1 MLQYII
7 KTKLTW
13 SLILS
18 LFTII
23 LNGNTTLLGAEEG
36 WPRQIKTSSADII
49 IYQPQPE
56 TFEGNKLTARAAVGV
71 TLKDVKEP
79 VFGAIWIDSRV
90 ETDRDA
96 GIVTVVDINVNN
108 IRFPDAT
115 DEQVAKL
122 KKILEREIP
131 KWELDISLENLTAT
145 LAAVEKEQAAAKNL
159 KNDPP
164 KIIFSPEP
172 AVLLSYD
179 GEPQLRK
186 IENSDMMRV
195 INAPLPVVLETSS
208 KTYYL
213 NGGEIWY
220 KAADAK
226 GPWQHIDKPPKKVAA
241 QVKKGEDTRAS
252 AGAADES
259 KKIPKIIVSTKPAE
273 LLVAEGEPKFS
284 PISSTDLLYMS
295 NSESDILLEIPTQKY
310 FVLLSGRW
318 YTTTSLDGNWKYV
331 ASDKLPPDFLKIPYE
346 SANGHLLAF
355 VAGTDQAKEMVMDNL
370 VPQTSTVKR
379 KDVSLKVIYDG
390 DPKFEKIKG
399 TKMAYAVN
407 TSYAVLKIENK
418 FYCCHEGVWYVSDKP
433 TDSWAVATKV
443 PDDVQDIPPDN
454 PHYNVKYVYIYDST
468 PDVVYVGYTPAY
480 MGSYVY
486 GPCVVYGTGY
496 YYYPW
501 WGPVY
506 YYPRPCTWGFHVR
519 YNPWTGWCYGMS
531 YSSGPFRITVGFG
544 GGGYYGWYGPGRYRP
559 YPYRSYRKTEI
570 NVNRNININTGDI
583 NIGDRNT
590 MIERNEKNI
599 YNRKENRNKNVQRPG
614 SKDRVNPKAV
624 KNKPNNVY
632 TDKKG
637 NVHRRTEKG
646 WESRKDGRWA
656 SEKSVSQERVKK
668 RPDSGK
674 SGRISQDKQK
684 MQPKAKKA
692 PSQLNREHRA
702 RERGN
707 VRSKG
712 TMGSRGGRRR

>member
-1 MLQYII
+1 MLQRII
-7 KTKLTW
+7 KIKLAW

-18 LFTII
+18 LLTII
-23 LNGNTTLLGAEEG
+23 LCGNTTLLSAEEG
-36 WPRQIKTSSADII
+36 WPRQIKTSKAEII

-56 TFEGNKLTARAAVGV
+56 TFEENKLTARAAVGV

-79 VFGAIWIDSRV
+79 VFGAIWIDARV

-96 GIVTVVDINVNN
+96 GIVTVVDINVHN

-115 DEQVAKL
+115 DQQTSKL
-122 KKILEREIP
+122 KELLEREIP

-164 KIIFSPEP
+164 KIIFSSEP

-195 INAPLPVVLETSS
+195 VNTPLPVILETASN
-208 KTYYL
+208 TYYL
-213 NGGEIWY
+213 SGGEIWY

-226 GPWQHIDKPPKKVAA
+226 GPWQYIDTPPEEVAA
-241 QVKKGEDTRAS
+241 QVKKNEDTRAS
-252 AGAADES
+252 VGAADES
-259 KKIPKIIVSTKPAE
+259 KAIPEIFVSTKPAE
-273 LLVAEGEPKFS
+273 LLVCEGEPKFS
-284 PISSTDLLYMS
+284 PISGTDLLYMS

-318 YTTTSLDGNWKYV
+318 YTSKALDDSWKYV
-331 ASDKLPPDFLKIPYE
+331 APDKLPPNFLKIPYE

-355 VAGTDQAKEMVMDNL
+355 VAGTDQAKEMVMDNQ
-370 VPQTSTVKR
+370 VPQTSTIKR
-379 KDVSLKVIYDG
+379 KDASLKVIYDG
-390 DPKFEKIKG
+390 DPEFKKIKG
-399 TKMAYAVN
+399 TAMAYAVN
-407 TSYAVLKIENK
+407 TSYAVLKIEK
-418 FYCCHEGVWYVSDKP
+418 RFYCCYEAVWYVSDNP
-433 TDSWAVATKV
+433 AGSWAIATKV
-443 PDDVQDIPPDN
+443 PDDVQDIPADN

-468 PDVVYVGYTPAY
+468 PEVVYVGYTPAY

-496 YYYPW
+496 YYDPY

-519 YNPWTGWCYGMS
+519 YNPWTGWCYGIS
-531 YSSGPFRITVGFG
+531 YSAGPFRLTVGFG
-544 GGGYYGWYGPGRYRP
+544 GGYYGPGRYRP

-590 MIERNEKNI
+590 RIGRNETNI
-599 YNRKENRNKNVQRPG
+599 YNRKENRKNNIQRPA
-614 SKDRVNPKAV
+614 SRDRVTPKAV

-632 TDKKG
+632 TDKAG
-637 NVHRRTEKG
+637 NIHRRTEKG
-646 WESRKDGRWA
+646 WEGRQDGKW
-656 SEKSVSQERVKK
+656 SGEKSVPQV
-668 RPDSGK
+668 
-674 SGRISQDKQK
+674 KQK
-684 MQPKAKKA
+684 IQPKANRV

-707 VRSKG
+707 VRSRRAPG
-712 TMGSRGGRRR
+712 NRRGQLRQ